1 VTRGVALRELER
13 RLKRTLVEIPM
24 RSSRFASLAVA
35 LVLAGAVFSAL
46 AQEFPAKPVRW
57 IVPYSP
63 GGSSDILARLIGQK
77 LAEAWGRTIIV
88 DNRPGAAGNIG
99 TEAAA
104 RSAADGY
111 TLLLVAST
119 FAMNPSVY
127 PKLAFDAVND
137 FAPVTMI
144 MWQPFILSVHPSL
157 PVKNVKELIALAR
170 QRPGELNFSS
180 GGSGTSGHVA
190 AALFAMMSNVRLTHV
205 PYRSMGPAI
214 TALLTGEVQ
223 LSFNTS
229 IAVLPHAKEGRLRP
243 LGVTGSKRMAALPG
257 VPTITEAGVPGYEEG
272 AWQGVL
278 VPAATPRAL
287 VTRLNQDLV
296 RTIKSRETSERIVE
310 SGAYVVAD
318 TPEEFAAAI
327 KADIQK
333 YAKLVKAA
341 GIRAD

>member
-1 VTRGVALRELER
+1 MQMIVSVSIRRVRVAALL
-13 RLKRTLVEIPM
+13 LLAAAAV
-24 RSSRFASLAVA
+24 SAS
-35 LVLAGAVFSAL
+35 
-46 AQEFPAKPVRW
+46 AQEFPVKPVRW
-57 IVPYSP
+57 IVPYAP

-77 LAEAWGRTIIV
+77 LAESWGRAVIV

-99 TEAAA
+99 TEVVAHAAP
-104 RSAADGY
+104 DGY

-127 PKLAFDAVND
+127 PKLAFDPVND

-144 MWQPFILSVHPSL
+144 MWQPFILSAHPSL
-157 PVKNVKELIALAR
+157 PVTSVRQLIALAR
-170 QRPGELNFSS
+170 QHPGELNFSS
-180 GGSGTSGHVA
+180 GGSGTSGHIA
-190 AALFAMMSNVRLTHV
+190 AALFETMANVKLTHV

-229 IAVLPHAKEGRLRP
+229 IAVSPYVRMGKVRP
-243 LGVTGSKRMAALPG
+243 LGVTGLKRIAALPA
-257 VPTITEAGVPGYEEG
+257 VPTIAEAGVPGYEEG

-278 VPAATPRAL
+278 APAATPRAMIA
-287 VTRLNQDLV
+287 RLNQDLV
-296 RTIKSRETSERIVE
+296 RTIKARETSARIEDV
-310 SGAYVVAD
+310 GADVVAG

-327 KADIQK
+327 KADMQK

-341 GIRAD
+341 GIRAE

>member
-1 VTRGVALRELER
+1 MHNTGSFSNR
-13 RLKRTLVEIPM
+13 RLRVFILLM
-24 RSSRFASLAVA
+24 LAV
-35 LVLAGAVFSAL
+35 SA
-46 AQEFPAKPVRW
+46 FPACAQDFPVKPVRW
-57 IVPYSP
+57 IVPYAP

-77 LAEAWGRTIIV
+77 LAESWGRAVIV

-104 RSAADGY
+104 KSPADGY
-111 TLLLVAST
+111 TMLLVAST
-119 FAMNPSVY
+119 FTMNPSVY
-127 PKLAFDAVND
+127 AKLAFDTVND

-144 MWQPFILSVHPSL
+144 MRQPFILSVHPSL
-157 PVKNVKELIALAR
+157 PVASVRQLIALAR
-170 QRPGELNFSS
+170 QHPGQLNFSS
-180 GGSGTSGHVA
+180 GGSGTSGHIA
-190 AALFAMMSNVRLTHV
+190 AALFEMMSNVRLTHV

-229 IAVLPHAKEGRLRP
+229 IAALPFAKTGKLRP
-243 LGVTGSKRMAALPG
+243 LGVTGLKRIASLPD
-257 VPTITEAGVPGYEEG
+257 VPTIAEAGVPGYEEG

-278 VPAATPRAL
+278 VPAGTSPTMIA
-287 VTRLNQDLV
+287 RLNQDLV
-296 RTIKSRETSERIVE
+296 RTIKARDTSDRIAEV
-310 SGAYVVAD
+310 GAYVIAN

>member
-1 VTRGVALRELER
+1 MVA
-13 RLKRTLVEIPM
+13 
-24 RSSRFASLAVA
+24 A
-35 LVLAGAVFSAL
+35 LMLAGSAFSAL
-46 AQEFPAKPVRW
+46 AEDFPTKPVRW
-57 IVPYSP
+57 IVPYAP

-77 LAEAWGRTIIV
+77 LSETWGRTVIV

-127 PKLAFDAVND
+127 PKLAYDTVND

-157 PVKNVKELIALAR
+157 PVKSVKELIALAKA
-170 QRPGELNFSS
+170 RPGQLNFSS

-190 AALFAMMSNVRLTHV
+190 AALFAMMSDVKLTHV

-229 IAVLPHAKEGRLRP
+229 IAVLPYAKEGRLRP
-243 LGVTGSKRMAALPG
+243 LGITGNKRMAALPD
-257 VPTITEAGVPGYEEG
+257 VPTIAEAGVPGYEEG

-278 VPAATPRAL
+278 VPAATPRAM
-287 VTRLNQDLV
+287 VMRLNQDLV
-296 RTIKSRETSERIVE
+296 RTIKAHDISERIVD
-310 SGAYVVAD
+310 SGAYVVAN
-318 TPEEFAAAI
+318 TPEEFSAAI

>member
-1 VTRGVALRELER
+1 
-13 RLKRTLVEIPM
+13 
-24 RSSRFASLAVA
+24 
-35 LVLAGAVFSAL
+35 
-46 AQEFPAKPVRW
+46 VRW
-57 IVPYSP
+57 IVPYAP

-77 LAEAWGRTIIV
+77 LAESWGRTVIV

-104 RSAADGY
+104 RAAPDGY
-111 TLLLVAST
+111 TMLLVAST

-127 PKLAFDAVND
+127 PKLAFDTVND
-137 FAPVTMI
+137 FAPVTLI

-157 PVKNVKELIALAR
+157 PVASVRQLIALAR

-180 GGSGTSGHVA
+180 GGSGTSGHIA
-190 AALFAMMSNVRLTHV
+190 AALFALMGNVKLTHV

-229 IAVLPHAKEGRLRP
+229 IAVMPYATMGKLRP
-243 LGVTGSKRMAALPG
+243 LGVTGATRISALPA
-257 VPTITEAGVPGYEEG
+257 VPTIAEAGVPGYEEG

-287 VTRLNQDLV
+287 VARLNQDLV
-296 RTIKSRETSERIVE
+296 RTIKARETSDRIADV
-310 SGAYVVAD
+310 GAYVVAN

-327 KADIQK
+327 KADIRK
-333 YAKLVKAA
+333 YAKLVAAA

>member
-1 VTRGVALRELER
+1 MLALWAF
-13 RLKRTLVEIPM
+13 P
-24 RSSRFASLAVA
+24 AH
-35 LVLAGAVFSAL
+35 

-57 IVPYSP
+57 IVPYAP

-77 LAEAWGRTIIV
+77 LAETWGHTVIV

-99 TEAAA
+99 SEVAA

-111 TLLLVAST
+111 TMLLVAST
-119 FAMNPSVY
+119 FTMNPSVY
-127 PKLAFDAVND
+127 PKLPFDTVND

-157 PVKNVKELIALAR
+157 PVNSVKQLIALAR
-170 QRPGELNFSS
+170 QKPGQLNYAS
-180 GGSGTSGHVA
+180 GGSGTSGHIA
-190 AALFAMMSNVRLTHV
+190 AALFEMMSGAKFTHV

-229 IAVLPHAKEGRLRP
+229 IAAMPYVKQGKLRP
-243 LGVTGSKRMAALPG
+243 LGVTGLKRIATLSA
-257 VPTITEAGVPGYEEG
+257 VPTVAEAGLPGYEEG

-278 VPAATPRAL
+278 VPAGTPRTT
-287 VTRLNQDLV
+287 VMRLNQDIV
-296 RTIKSRETSERIVE
+296 RVVKAHDTSERIADV
-310 SGAYVVAD
+310 GAYVVAN

-341 GIRAD
+341 GISAN

>member
-1 VTRGVALRELER
+1 MQMPGSVSNRCLSIVTLL
-13 RLKRTLVEIPM
+13 M
-24 RSSRFASLAVA
+24 
-35 LVLAGAVFSAL
+35 LVLSA
-46 AQEFPAKPVRW
+46 FPAFSQDFPTKPVRW
-57 IVPYSP
+57 IVPYAP

-77 LAEAWGRTIIV
+77 LAETWGRPIIV

-111 TLLLVAST
+111 TMLLVAST
-119 FAMNPSVY
+119 FTMNPSVY
-127 PKLAFDAVND
+127 GKLAFDTIND

-157 PVKNVKELIALAR
+157 PVTSVKQLIALAR
-170 QRPGELNFSS
+170 QHPGQLNFSS
-180 GGSGTSGHVA
+180 GGSGTSGHIA
-190 AALFAMMSNVRLTHV
+190 AALFEMMSNVKLTHV

-229 IAVLPHAKEGRLRP
+229 IAAMGYAKAGKLRP
-243 LGVTGSKRMAALPG
+243 IGVTGLKRLAALPD
-257 VPTITEAGVPGYEEG
+257 VPTIAEAGVPGYEEG

-278 VPAATPRAL
+278 VPAGTPRTMI
-287 VTRLNQDLV
+287 TRLNQDFV
-296 RTIKSRETSERIVE
+296 RILKGRDTSERIADV
-310 SGAYVVAD
+310 GAYVIAN

>member
-1 VTRGVALRELER
+1 MPGSVSNRCLSIVTLL
-13 RLKRTLVEIPM
+13 M
-24 RSSRFASLAVA
+24 
-35 LVLAGAVFSAL
+35 LVLSAFPAFS
-46 AQEFPAKPVRW
+46 QDFPAKPVRW
-57 IVPYSP
+57 IVPYAP

-77 LAEAWGRTIIV
+77 LAETWGRPIIV

-111 TLLLVAST
+111 TMLLVAST
-119 FAMNPSVY
+119 FTMNPSVY
-127 PKLAFDAVND
+127 GKLAFDTIND

-157 PVKNVKELIALAR
+157 PVTSVKQLIALAR
-170 QRPGELNFSS
+170 QHPGQLNFSS
-180 GGSGTSGHVA
+180 GGSGTSGHIA
-190 AALFAMMSNVRLTHV
+190 AALFEMMSNVKLTHV

-229 IAVLPHAKEGRLRP
+229 IAAMGYAKAGKLRP
-243 LGVTGSKRMAALPG
+243 IGVTGLKRLAALPD
-257 VPTITEAGVPGYEEG
+257 VPTIAEAGVPGYEEG

-278 VPAATPRAL
+278 VPAGTPRTMI
-287 VTRLNQDLV
+287 TRLNQDFV
-296 RTIKSRETSERIVE
+296 RILKGRDTSERIADV
-310 SGAYVVAD
+310 GAYVIAN

>member
-1 VTRGVALRELER
+1 MQMIVSVSIRRVRVAALL
-13 RLKRTLVEIPM
+13 LLAAAAV
-24 RSSRFASLAVA
+24 SAS
-35 LVLAGAVFSAL
+35 
-46 AQEFPAKPVRW
+46 AQEFPVKPVRW
-57 IVPYSP
+57 IVPYAP

-77 LAEAWGRTIIV
+77 IAESWGRAVIV

-99 TEAAA
+99 TEVVAHAAP
-104 RSAADGY
+104 DGY

-127 PKLAFDAVND
+127 PKLAFDPVND

-144 MWQPFILSVHPSL
+144 MWQPFILSAHPSL
-157 PVKNVKELIALAR
+157 PVTSVRQLIALAR
-170 QRPGELNFSS
+170 QHPGELNFSS
-180 GGSGTSGHVA
+180 GGSGTSGHIA
-190 AALFAMMSNVRLTHV
+190 AALFETMANVKLTHV

-229 IAVLPHAKEGRLRP
+229 IAVSPYVRMGKVRP
-243 LGVTGSKRMAALPG
+243 LGVTGLKRIAALPA
-257 VPTITEAGVPGYEEG
+257 VPTIAEAGVPGYEEG

-278 VPAATPRAL
+278 APAATPRAMIA
-287 VTRLNQDLV
+287 RLNQDLV
-296 RTIKSRETSERIVE
+296 RTIKARETSARIEDV
-310 SGAYVVAD
+310 GADVVAG

-327 KADIQK
+327 KADMQK

-341 GIRAD
+341 GIRAE

>member
-1 VTRGVALRELER
+1 MTGFYTNSPPGVAALL
-13 RLKRTLVEIPM
+13 L
-24 RSSRFASLAVA
+24 FAL
-35 LVLAGAVFSAL
+35 SASPAH
-46 AQEFPAKPVRW
+46 AQEFPTKAVRW
-57 IVPYSP
+57 IVPYAP

-77 LAEAWGRTIIV
+77 LAETWGHSVIV

-99 TEAAA
+99 TEVAA
-104 RSAADGY
+104 RSPADGY

-119 FAMNPSVY
+119 FTMNPSVY
-127 PKLAFDAVND
+127 PKLAFDTVND

-157 PVKNVKELIALAR
+157 PVDSVKQLIALAR
-170 QRPGELNFSS
+170 QKPGQLNYAS
-180 GGSGTSGHVA
+180 GGSGTSGHIA
-190 AALFAMMSNVRLTHV
+190 AALFEMMSDVKFTHV

-229 IAVLPHAKEGRLRP
+229 IAAMPYVKQGKLRP
-243 LGVTGSKRMAALPG
+243 LGVTGLRRIATLSA
-257 VPTITEAGVPGYEEG
+257 VPTIAEAGVPGYEEG

-278 VPAATPRAL
+278 VPAGTPRTM
-287 VTRLNQDLV
+287 VTRLNQEIV
-296 RTIKSRETSERIVE
+296 RVVKGRDTSERIADV
-310 SGAYVVAD
+310 GAYVVAN

-341 GIRAD
+341 GISAN

>member
-1 VTRGVALRELER
+1 MQMIVSVSNRRVRVAAGLL
-13 RLKRTLVEIPM
+13 
-24 RSSRFASLAVA
+24 LAA
-35 LVLAGAVFSAL
+35 SAL
-46 AQEFPAKPVRW
+46 PVCAQEFPVKPVRW
-57 IVPYSP
+57 IVPYAP

-77 LAEAWGRTIIV
+77 LAESWGRAVIV

-104 RSAADGY
+104 HAAPDGY

-127 PKLAFDAVND
+127 PKLAFDPVND

-144 MWQPFILSVHPSL
+144 MWQPFILSAHPSL
-157 PVKNVKELIALAR
+157 PVTSVKQLIALAR
-170 QRPGELNFSS
+170 QHPGGINLSS
-180 GGSGTSGHVA
+180 GGSGTSGHIA
-190 AALFAMMSNVRLTHV
+190 AALFEMMANVKFTHV

-229 IAVLPHAKEGRLRP
+229 IAVSPYVRMGKVRP
-243 LGVTGSKRMAALPG
+243 LGVTGLKRIAALPA
-257 VPTITEAGVPGYEEG
+257 VPTIAEAGVPGYEEG

-278 VPAATPRAL
+278 APAATPRAMIA
-287 VTRLNQDLV
+287 RLNQDLV
-296 RTIKSRETSERIVE
+296 RTIKARETAARIEDV
-310 SGAYVVAD
+310 GAYVVAG

-341 GIRAD
+341 GIRVE

>member
-1 VTRGVALRELER
+1 MVT
-13 RLKRTLVEIPM
+13 TL
-24 RSSRFASLAVA
+24 L
-35 LVLAGAVFSAL
+35 LTGSAL
-46 AQEFPAKPVRW
+46 PVFAQEFPAKPVRW
-57 IVPYSP
+57 IVPYAP

-77 LAEAWGRTIIV
+77 LAETWGRTVIV

-127 PKLAFDAVND
+127 PKLAYDAVND

-157 PVKNVKELIALAR
+157 PVASVRQLIALAR
-170 QRPGELNFSS
+170 KHPGQLNFSS

-190 AALFAMMSNVRLTHV
+190 AALFAMMSDVKFTHV

-229 IAVLPHAKEGRLRP
+229 IAALAYAKEGRLRP
-243 LGVTGSKRMAALPG
+243 LGITGMKRMAALPD
-257 VPTITEAGVPGYEEG
+257 VPTIAEAGVPGYEEG

-278 VPAATPRAL
+278 VPAATPRAM
-287 VTRLNQDLV
+287 VARLNQDLV
-296 RTIKSRETSERIVE
+296 RTIKAHEISERIVD
-310 SGAYVVAD
+310 SGAYVVAS
-318 TPEEFAAAI
+318 TPEEFSAAI
-327 KADIQK
+327 KADIEK

>member
-1 VTRGVALRELER
+1 MQISAAHAFRRFSVAVSLG
-13 RLKRTLVEIPM
+13 
-24 RSSRFASLAVA
+24 FAWPA
-35 LVLAGAVFSAL
+35 LPAL
-46 AQEFPAKPVRW
+46 AQEFPAKAVRW
-57 IVPYSP
+57 IVPYAP

-77 LAEAWGRTIIV
+77 LAETWGYPVVV

-104 RSAADGY
+104 RAPADGY
-111 TLLLVAST
+111 TMMLVAST
-119 FAMNPSVY
+119 FTMNPSVY
-127 PKLAFDAVND
+127 TKLAFDTVND

-157 PVKNVKELIALAR
+157 PVDSVKQLIALAR
-170 QRPGELNFSS
+170 QKPGQLNYGS
-180 GGSGTSGHVA
+180 GGSGTSGHIA
-190 AALFAMMSNVRLTHV
+190 AALFEMMSGVSFTHV

-229 IAVLPHAKEGRLRP
+229 IAAMPHVKAGKLRP
-243 LGVTGSKRMAALPG
+243 LGVTGLKRISTLAT
-257 VPTITEAGVPGYEEG
+257 VPTIAEAGVPGYEEG

-278 VPAATPRAL
+278 VPAGTPRAL
-287 VTRLNQDLV
+287 VARLNQDIV
-296 RTIKSRETSERIVE
+296 RVVKSRDTIERITEV
-310 SGAYVVAD
+310 GAYVVANS
-318 TPEEFAAAI
+318 PEEFAAAI

-341 GIRAD
+341 GISAN

>member
-1 VTRGVALRELER
+1 MPGSVSNRCLSIVTLL
-13 RLKRTLVEIPM
+13 M
-24 RSSRFASLAVA
+24 
-35 LVLAGAVFSAL
+35 LVLSA
-46 AQEFPAKPVRW
+46 FPAFSQDFPTKPVRW
-57 IVPYSP
+57 IVPYAP

-77 LAEAWGRTIIV
+77 LAETWGRPIIV

-111 TLLLVAST
+111 TMLLVAST
-119 FAMNPSVY
+119 FTMNPSVY
-127 PKLAFDAVND
+127 GKLAFDTIND

-157 PVKNVKELIALAR
+157 PVTSVKQLIALAR
-170 QRPGELNFSS
+170 QHPGQLNFSS
-180 GGSGTSGHVA
+180 GGSGTSGHIA
-190 AALFAMMSNVRLTHV
+190 AALFEMMSNVKLTHV

-229 IAVLPHAKEGRLRP
+229 IAAMGYAKAGKLRP
-243 LGVTGSKRMAALPG
+243 IGVTGLKRLAALPD
-257 VPTITEAGVPGYEEG
+257 VPTIAEAGVPGYEEG

-278 VPAATPRAL
+278 VPAGTPRTMI
-287 VTRLNQDLV
+287 TRLNQDFV
-296 RTIKSRETSERIVE
+296 RILKGRDTSERIADV
-310 SGAYVVAD
+310 GAYVIAN